1 MGVSLPMSGTKDPTS
16 PYSLLEGHYHAVG
29 SWYTFIEV
37 QGEKAVMKTHTGD
50 THDVKIKLEDF
61 GEADSETR
69 DLTGHKKY
77 NIEFT
82 YNFGKDFSELG
93 VVSKDG
99 FEITTRG
106 MMGVT
111 KMAWVSPEDAV
122 TIAADGDPI
131 NAPPGLYKIQPGK
144 LGKFLWITGAPGLGK
159 STSAQLLCRNSG
171 YVYYEADC
179 FGSCKNPYIPPD
191 VPDPS
196 MAQVYQK
203 ALKGEGLEERKE
215 LMKRSMPVFADMMS
229 GKDYDKELAKEF
241 YGAMCEDIKRERK
254 RIGGDWAIAAVTLSR
269 DLRDIIRYK
278 LGPDLIFVIL
288 TMDLEDVKKR
298 CVKRHSGDE
307 SPVELLMAV
316 NTQCEPGGEDE
327 ENAVNVVITNEMSEE
342 DVLKK
347 ILELVN

>member
-61 GEADSETR
+61 GEADPEIR

-99 FEITTRG
+99 LEITTRG

-111 KMAWVSPEDAV
+111 KMAWVSAEDAV

-131 NAPPGLYKIQPGK
+131 NAPPGPYKIQPGK
-144 LGKFLWITGAPGLGK
+144 LGKLLWITGAPGLGK
-159 STSAQLLCRNSG
+159 STSAQLICRNAG

-179 FGSCKNPYIPPD
+179 FSQCRNLYIPPD
-191 VPDPS
+191 VDNPS
-196 MAQVYQK
+196 MAQVTQRP
-203 ALKGEGLEERKE
+203 LKGKVLEERAKACKQLE
-215 LMKRSMPVFADMMS
+215 QLFGHMLAGGCFDMEMVR
-229 GKDYDKELAKEF
+229 EF
-241 YGAMCEDIKRERK
+241 YELECEDINNERR
-254 RIGGDWAIAAVTLSR
+254 RIGGDWAIAAVSFSR
-269 DLRDIIRYK
+269 ELRDFIRSR
-278 LGPDLIFVIL
+278 LGPDLIFVFL
-288 TMDLEDVKKR
+288 NMDPEDVR
-298 CVKRHSGDE
+298 NRVLERHQGDE
-307 SPVELLMAV
+307 DAADMLTANDWSEVAAD
-316 NTQCEPGGEDE
+316 DE
-327 ENAVNVVITNEMSEE
+327 ENTVSVTVTKDMSRE
-342 DVLKK
+342 DVVNK
-347 ILELVN
+347 ILELVD